1 MKRSL
6 WSFGRTVCFTLGV
19 AICLT
24 TNGRTQSTGSG
35 SSPQNTVDT
44 PRPFNP
50 GQNTTNPSAFAVQS
64 QNPFLGSVPT
74 GPVFP
79 GVLDLSLRAAVDV
92 ALRTNLG
99 YIDSEQDHQ
108 RSRAARLRA
117 LSTLL
122 PQIGVESTEDYRN
135 LVMDALGTEKLGVPH
150 VVQGYNYQTAH
161 ATLQQRVVDVQALH
175 DLKASSKEM
184 EASAASMADA
194 RNIVVLASV
203 SSYLLVA
210 ASQTR
215 LATARAQFAT
225 AKTIESILSSRVV
238 NDLSPQIDEI
248 RAHVAMRS
256 AELRVTLATTTL
268 EKDKLALTRII
279 GLPIEQEFT
288 LTDGLTFLEGP
299 PTDQAELL
307 SKATEKRQDLRAARA
322 RLDAAEQSV
331 KAERSQRLPSVEVL
345 ANGGETGITYGH
357 PYRDYDVE
365 GKISVPIF
373 TGRRI
378 EAGVLDAKATAN
390 RRRAE
395 YADTQARA
403 VFDVRTA
410 LLDLTAASKSVEVS
424 LENQALAV
432 EGLRQARDR
441 FDVGVSNAA
450 DLIQAQ
456 QSVAEAEDNRIAS
469 IYAHQVAKLML
480 IRATGTAEQDYLS
493 YLGVH

>member
-1 MKRSL
+1 MKRSP
-6 WSFGRTVCFTLGV
+6 WSCVLTVCVTLGV
-19 AICLT
+19 AVCLT
-24 TNGRTQSTGSG
+24 RTGRTQSTGSG
-35 SSPQNTVDT
+35 SSAQNTVDT

-74 GPVFP
+74 GRVIP
-79 GVLDLSLRAAVDV
+79 GVLQLSLHAAVDL

-108 RSRAARLRA
+108 RARAARIRA

-150 VVQGYNYQTAH
+150 VVQGYNYQAAH
-161 ATLQQRVVDVQALH
+161 ATLQQQVVDFQALH
-175 DLKASSKEM
+175 EVKAASKEM

-215 LATARAQFAT
+215 LETARAQFET

-238 NDLSPQIDEI
+238 HDLSPQIDEI

-288 LTDGLTFLEGP
+288 LTDGLRFLKTP
-299 PTDQAELL
+299 PADQAELL
-307 SKATEKRQDLRAARA
+307 SKASEKRQDLRAARA

-331 KAERSQRLPSVEVL
+331 KAERAQRLPTVEIL

-365 GKISVPIF
+365 ARISVPFF

-378 EAGVLDAKATAN
+378 EAGVLDAKATAD

-395 YADTQARA
+395 LADTRARA

-432 EGLRQARDR
+432 EGLRQAKDR

-480 IRATGTAEQDYLS
+480 IRATGTAEQDYVS